1 MTRKGQRRRL
11 QGCVAGQTGELMEEA
26 ENAKEAEKEDGDWTK
41 EGEER
46 SNLMRGERYTYQH
59 LRKGPPEREAWDGRV
74 DQGSRGQMVLLSL
87 TVTHLHSLTFF

>member
-1 MTRKGQRRRL
+1 
-11 QGCVAGQTGELMEEA
+11 MEEA